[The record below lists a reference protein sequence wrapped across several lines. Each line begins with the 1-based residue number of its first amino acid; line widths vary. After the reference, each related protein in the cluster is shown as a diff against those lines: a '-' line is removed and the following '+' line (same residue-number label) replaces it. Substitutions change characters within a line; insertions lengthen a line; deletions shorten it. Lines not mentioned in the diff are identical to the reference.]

1 MSEGQRR
8 RIRRRRRVARGFKK
22 TFINVVFAPARIP
35 KIKQDSVDLLMRLC
49 EIAALSFVTL
59 LVFHMALPE
68 VIKTGL
74 VVFTGILFVVFMSL
88 IKLADYQEKIE
99 QYRYYGFRI

>member
-8 RIRRRRRVARGFKK
+8 RYRRRRKVVRGFRK
-22 TFINVVFAPARIP
+22 TFINIVFAPTRIP

-49 EIAALSFVTL
+49 EIAALTFVSA
-59 LVFHMALPE
+59 LVFHMAMPQ
-68 VIKTGL
+68 VIRTGV
-74 VVFTGILFVVFMSL
+74 VVFVGILFAVLLSL

-99 QYRYYGFRI
+99 QYKYYGFRI

>member
-8 RIRRRRRVARGFKK
+8 RYRRRRKVVRGFRK
-22 TFINVVFAPARIP
+22 TFINIVFAPTRIP

-49 EIAALSFVTL
+49 EIASLTFVSA
-59 LVFHMALPE
+59 LVFHMAMPQ
-68 VIKTGL
+68 IIRTGV
-74 VVFTGILFVVFMSL
+74 VVFVGILFAVLLSL

-99 QYRYYGFRI
+99 QYKYYGFRI

>member
-22 TFINVVFAPARIP
+22 TFINVVFAPTRIP

-49 EIAALSFVTL
+49 EIAALAFVTF

-68 VIKTGL
+68 LIRTGV
-74 VVFTGILFVVFMSL
+74 VVFTGILFAIFLSL

-99 QYRYYGFRI
+99 QYKYYGFRI

>member
-8 RIRRRRRVARGFKK
+8 RIRRRRKVARGFKK
-22 TFINVVFAPARIP
+22 TCISLVFAPARIP

-49 EIAALSFVTL
+49 EISA
-59 LVFHMALPE
+59 LVFVSALVAHMASPDL
-68 VIKTGL
+68 IKTGV
-74 VVFTGILFVVFMSL
+74 VVFVGVLFGVFLSL

>member
-22 TFINVVFAPARIP
+22 TFINVVFAPTRIP

-49 EIAALSFVTL
+49 EIAALTFVTL

-68 VIKTGL
+68 LIRTGL
-74 VVFTGILFVVFMSL
+74 VVFTGILFAIFLSL

-99 QYRYYGFRI
+99 QYKYYGFRI

>member
-8 RIRRRRRVARGFKK
+8 RIRRRRKVVKGFKK
-22 TFINVVFAPARIP
+22 TLIHVMFAPTRIP

-49 EIAALSFVTL
+49 EITALVFVSL
-59 LVFHMALPE
+59 LVFHMALPDM
-68 VIKTGL
+68 IKTGP
-74 VVFTGILFVVFMSL
+74 VVFVGILFAVFLSL

>member
-8 RIRRRRRVARGFKK
+8 RIRRRRKVVKGFKK

-35 KIKQDSVDLLMRLC
+35 RIKQDSVDLLMRLC
-49 EIAALSFVTL
+49 EIAALTFVSA
-59 LVFHMALPE
+59 LVFHMAMPE
-68 VIKTGL
+68 LIKTGV
-74 VVFTGILFVVFMSL
+74 VVFVGVLFAILLSL